1 MYYSD
6 FVSTFSVPA
15 SGLYY
20 KDLGSFFFLPLRR
33 ACTIVILAQNVC
45 ACGALRK
52 FLEVGEREPSPTP
65 PTAIS
70 TLFFTSPE
78 GLYYCNISSFFFAP
92 AALKENL

>member
-20 KDLGSFFFLPLRR
+20 KDLGSFFLPLRR